1 MPGAITKGPSS
12 NTAQQLSTAP
22 PHMHQQRQ
30 PPAGHTGYPKGHG
43 QMHVPQAVPQLQQL
57 NMQHSTLPNQS
68 SILVIFRLAATSTV
82 IIWAFINKSSYSR
95 LLQNPLF
102 FCPFG
107 QLGRHDRLGIYLLRV
122 SVGTLF
128 AEPDLKLL
136 LEITFA
142 KFVLYILHCLFRFA
156 SVS

>member
-1 MPGAITKGPSS
+1 MHGAITTEPSS

-68 SILVIFRLAATSTV
+68 SILVVFRLAVPSTL

-102 FCPFG
+102 FCPFW
-107 QLGRHDRLGIYLLRV
+107 QLGRHDRLGCQKNLF
-122 SVGTLF
+122 VGS
-128 AEPDLKLL
+128 
-136 LEITFA
+136 
-142 KFVLYILHCLFRFA
+142 A
-156 SVS
+156 SPASCQNHWATNS

>member
-1 MPGAITKGPSS
+1 MPGAITTGPSS

-43 QMHVPQAVPQLQQL
+43 QMHVHQAVPQLQQL

-68 SILVIFRLAATSTV
+68 SILVIFRLAVTSTL

-95 LLQNPLF
+95 LLQNPNF
-102 FCPFG
+102 FCPFW
-107 QLGRHDRLGIYLLRV
+107 QLGRHDRLGGLL
-122 SVGTLF
+122 
-128 AEPDLKLL
+128 PCNKLCFL
-136 LEITFA
+136 TEGARPAAT
-142 KFVLYILHCLFRFA
+142 
-156 SVS
+156 

>member
-1 MPGAITKGPSS
+1 MLGAITTEPSS

-82 IIWAFINKSSYSR
+82 TIWAFINKSSYSR

-102 FCPFG
+102 FCPFW
-107 QLGRHDRLGIYLLRV
+107 QLGRHDRLGL
-122 SVGTLF
+122 
-128 AEPDLKLL
+128 AM
-136 LEITFA
+136 FA
-142 KFVLYILHCLFRFA
+142 KRTCSLAPSHYHSAKLRFD
-156 SVS
+156 SIFP

>member
-1 MPGAITKGPSS
+1 MPGAITTEPSS

-30 PPAGHTGYPKGHG
+30 PPAGHTGYAKGHA

-82 IIWAFINKSSYSR
+82 IIWAFIIKSSYSR
-95 LLQNPLF
+95 LLQNPNF
-102 FCPFG
+102 FCPFW
-107 QLGRHDRLGIYLLRV
+107 QLGRHDRLGHMWFQIRFQIRF
-122 SVGTLF
+122 SR
-128 AEPDLKLL
+128 
-136 LEITFA
+136 
-142 KFVLYILHCLFRFA
+142 LHMCC
-156 SVS
+156 